1 MSAVERF
8 LTPAEESAIVSA
20 IASAERATSG
30 EIRLHIERLCS
41 GDPLER
47 AKQVFELL
55 EMHKTE
61 QKNGVLFYLAVDD
74 HKFAIC
80 GDQGIDAVVP
90 ADFWNSTKEM
100 LASHFKRGSFADGL
114 IAGIALAGEQLKKYF
129 PFEKGD
135 QNELTNEISKG

>member
-1 MSAVERF
+1 MSAVESF
-8 LTPAEESAIVSA
+8 LTSAEESAIVAA

-80 GDQGIDAVVP
+80 GDRGIDAVVP
-90 ADFWNSTKEM
+90 ADFWNSTKDL
-100 LASHFKRGSFADGL
+100 LASHFKRAEFAAGL
-114 IAGIALAGEQLKKYF
+114 IAGIELAGEQLKKYF
-129 PFEKGD
+129 PYAKDD
-135 QNELTNEISKG
+135 QNELSNEISKG

>member
-1 MSAVERF
+1 MSAVESF
-8 LTPAEESAIVSA
+8 LTPAEESAIVAA

-100 LASHFKRGSFADGL
+100 LASHFKRGAFADGL

-135 QNELTNEISKG
+135 QNELSNEISKG